1 MSEEKADKKVENSD
15 TVSPKGSLKKQNG
28 KAFSFVAII
37 VVGLLALAV
46 ISVFL
51 NNQKLHKQV
60 VDLDHQFATLQ
71 EGEKALSNRV
81 LALEDELVVLSLKR
95 RLVQVKKSVKHLHDL
110 QSLMADNREI
120 VVKVQGLVDDLAGEE
135 KKLGQEIAGST
146 PKVFQPTRS
155 CPQPC
160 YQRCSE
166 PVVIMHPPIPQ
177 AKGASP
183 ALTQA
188 ASAHTKAHTAP
199 KAKTLAAGAN
209 PDSWWSKFIHLRLFG
224 N

>member
-15 TVSPKGSLKKQNG
+15 TVSQKGSLKKQNG

-51 NNQKLHKQV
+51 NNQKLHKQI
-60 VDLDHQFATLQ
+60 VDLDRQFTTLQ
-71 EGEKALSNRV
+71 EGEKALGNRV
-81 LALEDELVVLSLKR
+81 QALEDELVVLSLKR
-95 RLVQVKKSVKHLHDL
+95 RLVQVKKSVKHLQDL
-110 QSLMADNREI
+110 QSLMADNQEM
-120 VVKVQGLVDDLAGEE
+120 VVNVQRLVDDLGGEE
-135 KKLGQEIAGST
+135 KKLGQEIDGST
-146 PKVFQPTRS
+146 PKVFQPSRS

-160 YQRCSE
+160 YQRCPE
-166 PVVIMHPPIPQ
+166 PVVIMHPPISQ
-177 AKGASP
+177 TKGASP

-188 ASAHTKAHTAP
+188 ATAHAKAHSAP
-199 KAKTLAAGAN
+199 KAKTLATGAN

>member
-1 MSEEKADKKVENSD
+1 MSEVKADKKVENSG
-15 TVSPKGSLKKQNG
+15 TVSQKGGPKKQNG

-37 VVGLLALAV
+37 IAGLLVLAV

-51 NNQKLHKQV
+51 NNQKLNKQI
-60 VDLDHQFATLQ
+60 VDLDRQFAALQ
-71 EGEKALSNRV
+71 EGEKALGNRV

-95 RLVQVKKSVKHLHDL
+95 RLVQVKKSVKNL
-110 QSLMADNREI
+110 QNVQGFMADNQEL
-120 VVKVQGLVDDLAGEE
+120 VVKVQGLIDELGGEE
-135 KKLGQEIAGST
+135 KKLAQEIAGST
-146 PKVFQPTRS
+146 PKVFQPSRS

-188 ASAHTKAHTAP
+188 ASAHATAHAAP
-199 KAKTLAAGAN
+199 KAKTLATGAD